1 MRKLF
6 IPLLLCSALEANEK
20 NGFFIEAGFETGL
33 LEGTQTQEKNY
44 TTTQTT
50 TKTTTNNYN
59 YLPLNSI
66 LQRATNLFKDADI
79 SKLSFSSLS
88 PVRASLD
95 LSGHLTIENFL
106 PYNLNNVKLS
116 FTDAQGNVIDLGV
129 IETLPKQSKI
139 VLSYQQFNETKQVFD
154 NIMEEQKKYY
164 EKEAE
169 RRKNK
174 TTSSVSETNRE
185 PSFTFPTFEVLST
198 PHSDPNTQRVFEA
211 LSKINTNLVMKYS
224 DTNNFES
231 AKDKTEKFTAKTAEE
246 FTNLMLNMIAVLDS
260 QSWGDAILNAP
271 FEFTDNKQSG
281 ECTNKGDSNDNCVYP
296 QKNGLVKSNVDK
308 KYVLDKQ
315 SIVNNFRGKTDLDVS
330 LLNGAGVD
338 GLGSNTTPTNND
350 DGKNYG
356 QLAVVAS
363 ALNPQKLFGTDY
375 KTINLADLRAILH
388 EFSHTKGYTH
398 NGNMTYQRVPV
409 VGSNGQQEKKDDGAL
424 KDSDGLPYNVCS
436 LYGGQGQPSFPS
448 NYPNSIYHN
457 CADVPAGFLG
467 VTAAVWQQL
476 INQNALPINFANL
489 NSQTNYNL
497 NATLNTQDM
506 ANSVIGTIQKTLT
519 ATSTTT
525 TTSYH
530 HSKSLQRFR
539 SPLLGINV
547 KIGYQNYFNDF
558 IGLAY
563 YGIIKYNYA
572 KAANQKVQQLSYG
585 GGIDLLLDF
594 ITTYSNKNSPTGI
607 QTRRNFSSSFGIF
620 GGLRGLYNSYY
631 ALNKVKGSGNL
642 DAATGLNYRYKHSKY
657 SVGISIPLIQRK
669 ASVISS
675 GSDYTN
681 SFVFNEG
688 ASHFKVFFNYGWVF

>member
-6 IPLLLCSALEANEK
+6 IPLLLFSALEANEK

-33 LEGTQTQEKNY
+33 LEGTQTQEKRH
-44 TTTQTT
+44 TT
-50 TKTTTNNYN
+50 TKNTYATYN
-59 YLPLNSI
+59 YLPTDTI
-66 LQRATNLFKDADI
+66 LKRAANLFTDAKSI
-79 SKLSFSSLS
+79 SQLNFSSLS
-88 PVRASLD
+88 PVKVLYI
-95 LSGHLTIENFL
+95 SGKLTIENFL
-106 PYNLNNVKLS
+106 PYNLSNVKLS

-129 IETLPKQSKI
+129 IETIPKHSKI
-139 VLSYQQFNETKQVFD
+139 VLPGDAFD
-154 NIMEEQKKYY
+154 SL
-164 EKEAE
+164 KEAFDKIGPYTFFLPKFE
-169 RRKNK
+169 A
-174 TTSSVSETNRE
+174 TSTSVS
-185 PSFTFPTFEVLST
+185 
-198 PHSDPNTQRVFEA
+198 DANTQRVFET
-211 LSKINTNLVMKYS
+211 LNKIKTNLIMKYS
-224 DTNNFES
+224 NENPSNFNTCPYNNNGNT
-231 AKDKTEKFTAKTAEE
+231 KNDCWRPFTPQTAEE

-271 FEFTDNKQSG
+271 FDFTNSPTDCDNDPSKCVNPGINGRVDSKVDQQYVLNKQG
-281 ECTNKGDSNDNCVYP
+281 
-296 QKNGLVKSNVDK
+296 
-308 KYVLDKQ
+308 
-315 SIVNNFRGKTDLDVS
+315 IVNNFRKKIEID
-330 LLNGAGVD
+330 
-338 GLGSNTTPTNND
+338 
-350 DGKNYG
+350 
-356 QLAVVAS
+356 AVVLKNSGVVGLANGYGNDGEYGTLGVEAY
-363 ALNPQKLFGTDY
+363 ALEPTKLFGNNL
-375 KTINLADLRAILH
+375 KTINLQDLRTILH

-398 NGNMTYQRVPV
+398 NGNMTYQRVPT
-409 VGSNGQQEKKDDGAL
+409 GQNENGKP

-436 LYGGQGQPSFPS
+436 LYGGQGQSAFPS

-489 NSQTNYNL
+489 SNQTNYNL

-519 ATSTTT
+519 TTSTTT

-530 HSKSLQRFR
+530 HSKSSQRFR
-539 SPLLGINV
+539 SPLLGVNV

-563 YGIIKYNYA
+563 YGIVKYNYS
-572 KAANQKVQQLSYG
+572 KATNQKVQQLSYG

-594 ITTYSNKNSPTGI
+594 ITTYSNKNSPIDI

-642 DAATGLNYRYKHSKY
+642 DVATGLNYRYKHSKY

-669 ASVISS
+669 ASVVSS
-675 GSDYTN
+675 DGDYTN

>member
-6 IPLLLCSALEANEK
+6 IPLLLFSALEANEK

-33 LEGTQTQEKNY
+33 LEGTQTQEKRH
-44 TTTQTT
+44 TT
-50 TKTTTNNYN
+50 TKNTYATYN
-59 YLPLNSI
+59 YLPTDAVLK
-66 LQRATNLFKDADI
+66 RAANLFTDAKSI
-79 SKLSFSSLS
+79 SQLNFSSLS
-88 PVRASLD
+88 PVKVLYI
-95 LSGHLTIENFL
+95 GGKLTIENFL
-106 PYNLNNVKLS
+106 PYNLSNVKLS

-129 IETLPKQSKI
+129 IETIPKHSKI
-139 VLSYQQFNETKQVFD
+139 VLPGEAFD
-154 NIMEEQKKYY
+154 SL
-164 EKEAE
+164 KEAFDKIDPYTFFLPKFE
-169 RRKNK
+169 A
-174 TTSSVSETNRE
+174 TSTSVS
-185 PSFTFPTFEVLST
+185 
-198 PHSDPNTQRVFEA
+198 DANTQRVFET
-211 LSKINTNLVMKYS
+211 LNKIKTNLIMKYS
-224 DTNNFES
+224 NENPSNFNTCPYNTNGNT
-231 AKDKTEKFTAKTAEE
+231 KNDCWQPFTPQTAEE

-271 FEFTDNKQSG
+271 FEFTNSSTDCDNDPSKCVNPGINGRVDSKVDQQYVLNKQG
-281 ECTNKGDSNDNCVYP
+281 
-296 QKNGLVKSNVDK
+296 
-308 KYVLDKQ
+308 
-315 SIVNNFRGKTDLDVS
+315 IVNNFRKKIEID
-330 LLNGAGVD
+330 
-338 GLGSNTTPTNND
+338 
-350 DGKNYG
+350 
-356 QLAVVAS
+356 AVVLKNSGVVGLANGYGNDGEYGTLGVEAY
-363 ALNPQKLFGTDY
+363 ALEPQKLFGNNL
-375 KTINLADLRAILH
+375 KTINLQDLRTILH
-388 EFSHTKGYTH
+388 EFSHTKGYGH
-398 NGNMTYQRVPV
+398 NGNMTYQRVPT
-409 VGSNGQQEKKDDGAL
+409 GQNENGKP

-436 LYGGQGQPSFPS
+436 LYGGQGQSAFPS

-489 NSQTNYNL
+489 GSQTNYNL
-497 NATLNTQDM
+497 NASLNTQDL
-506 ANSVIGTIQKTLT
+506 ANSMLSTIQKTFV
-519 ATSTTT
+519 TSSVTNHYF
-525 TTSYH
+525 S
-530 HSKSLQRFR
+530 SASQSFR
-539 SPLLGINV
+539 SPILGVNA

-594 ITTYSNKNSPTGI
+594 ITTYSNKNSPIDI

-642 DAATGLNYRYKHSKY
+642 DVATGLNYRYKHSKY

-669 ASVISS
+669 ASIVSS
-675 GSDYTN
+675 NGDYTN